1 MPLMAPIAF
10 YILRLAGSGL
20 IQTVPQQETTEQP
33 SNYPRVMG
41 IQKTRTKYQ
50 NSQQQDSL
58 KRSPRTKV
66 LGWAILLEA
75 S

>member
-1 MPLMAPIAF
+1 MRSIWNPRKKEKCTTF
-10 YILRLAGSGL
+10 GS
-20 IQTVPQQETTEQP
+20 TVPQQETTEQP

>member
-1 MPLMAPIAF
+1 
-10 YILRLAGSGL
+10 
-20 IQTVPQQETTEQP
+20 
-33 SNYPRVMG
+33 VMG

>member
-1 MPLMAPIAF
+1 MCSIWKPREKEKCTTF
-10 YILRLAGSGL
+10 GSA
-20 IQTVPQQETTEQP
+20 VPQQGTTEQP